1 MQKEDF
7 TILSSHADR
16 PFSFDI
22 TYVKDGNK
30 KPVILFMHGF
40 KGFKDWGHFPMMAE
54 YFARSGVFFIKMNF
68 SHNGTTPGSG
78 DEFSDLFAFGENNF
92 SIEMDDVGDV
102 IDFIYGDS
110 FRHLNEEMDFEN
122 VFLMGHSRGG
132 SIALLATAER
142 EMVKGAISMAAVSD
156 LEKWLMKNDKENW
169 MTNGVI
175 HVKNGRTGQNMPLHF
190 QIVED
195 FYNHQSRLDLKQVLK
210 KNNKPII
217 AFHGS
222 NDEAL
227 SPSMLDDLK
236 SYNPEIQDH
245 VIDGAGH
252 TFGGTHPYHSCELP
266 EHTQQLAQRTIDF
279 IGNC

>member
-1 MQKEDF
+1 M
-7 TILSSHADR
+7 
-16 PFSFDI
+16 
-22 TYVKDGNK
+22 
-30 KPVILFMHGF
+30 
-40 KGFKDWGHFPMMAE
+40 
-54 YFARSGVFFIKMNF
+54 
-68 SHNGTTPGSG
+68 
-78 DEFSDLFAFGENNF
+78 DE
-92 SIEMDDVGDV
+92 VGDV
-102 IDFIYGDS
+102 IDLIYVDS